1 MLFGSF
7 LTMSENSLE
16 LKAILPFST
25 TSPITMVSMPSS
37 ISLAINLML
46 LSTVLI
52 TIHSS
57 IGKVVLVEIALIT
70 IFMLLIKSL

>member
-7 LTMSENSLE
+7 LTISEKSLE
-16 LKAILPFST
+16 FKAILPFST

>member
-16 LKAILPFST
+16 LSAILPFST
-25 TSPITMVSMPSS
+25 ISPITMVSIPSS
-37 ISLAINLML
+37 ISLAINLIL

>member
-16 LKAILPFST
+16 LSAILPFST

-37 ISLAINLML
+37 ISLAMSLML

>member
-1 MLFGSF
+1 
-7 LTMSENSLE
+7 
-16 LKAILPFST
+16 
-25 TSPITMVSMPSS
+25 MVSMPSS

-70 IFMLLIKSL
+70 IFILLIKSL

>member
-16 LKAILPFST
+16 LSAILPFST